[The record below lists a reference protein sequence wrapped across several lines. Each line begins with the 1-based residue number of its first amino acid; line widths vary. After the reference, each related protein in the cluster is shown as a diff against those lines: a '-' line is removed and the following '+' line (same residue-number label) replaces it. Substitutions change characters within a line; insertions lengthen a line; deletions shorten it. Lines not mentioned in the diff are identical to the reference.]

1 MRYAS
6 PSDTAALISD
16 WYLTSSRRDNSSS
29 AWCTLVSCCDRL
41 FVAHTCCSNYQRH
54 GFEAPQ
60 GGKVDMKAALAVLAI
75 ALCVA
80 GAFAQDPE
88 PKLLFEKGE
97 YRVF

>member
-1 MRYAS
+1 
-6 PSDTAALISD
+6 
-16 WYLTSSRRDNSSS
+16 
-29 AWCTLVSCCDRL
+29 
-41 FVAHTCCSNYQRH
+41 
-54 GFEAPQ
+54 
-60 GGKVDMKAALAVLAI
+60 MKAALAVLAI